1 MRGKKGCALHRFE
14 AWTHALRTRSAGGR
28 RRSPHWARASLPL
41 SHAARSESFGGVLT
55 LSGPV
60 MIKATIV
67 SIDAGA
73 GAGACVGDRVADES
87 DGLREPA
94 DAADGAAS

>member
-1 MRGKKGCALHRFE
+1 MWGEKGCALHRFE
-14 AWTHALRTRSAGGR
+14 AWTHALRARSAGGR

-60 MIKATIV
+60 MIQATIV